1 MTETPLYRPITAGEF
16 LHERKMRFSPDSL
29 EATGIP
35 FDAISHG
42 GTEPLTPPMPSPD
55 WQSRLGSISQV
66 MPLDFEGY
74 AAILL
79 PWVAYRGQIRYDVEG
94 IAEAYRSFGL
104 TVPEE
109 RSLDRIY
116 ADFGIIERSREVP
129 ALARMVLDRFAGTAK
144 TVFVRSASYAPDEP
158 TYWAIERKLFL
169 ELEHPFSEIPHTGGF
184 YAIFPA
190 GGRWYIHHP
199 GDTPILYVAGSADL
213 IASLLQVL
221 QDRAVPLQLP
231 DKYYS

>member
-42 GTEPLTPPMPSPD
+42 RTEPLTPPTPSPD

-116 ADFGIIERSREVP
+116 ADVGIIERSTEVP
-129 ALARMVLDRFAGTAK
+129 ALARMVLDRRPLVYPSPRGIHRFSTSPEAQTLLHPSY
-144 TVFVRSASYAPDEP
+144 RSSRIALCHYSYLTSITREAR
-158 TYWAIERKLFL
+158 ERSTS
-169 ELEHPFSEIPHTGGF
+169 SEIG
-184 YAIFPA
+184 
-190 GGRWYIHHP
+190 
-199 GDTPILYVAGSADL
+199 
-213 IASLLQVL
+213 
-221 QDRAVPLQLP
+221 
-231 DKYYS
+231 

>member
-79 PWVAYRGQIRYDVEG
+79 PWVAFRGQIRYDVEG

-104 TVPEE
+104 PFQKSD
-109 RSLDRIY
+109 RSIGSTQTSGLSNVVEK
-116 ADFGIIERSREVP
+116 FLLSR
-129 ALARMVLDRFAGTAK
+129 G
-144 TVFVRSASYAPDEP
+144 
-158 TYWAIERKLFL
+158 WC
-169 ELEHPFSEIPHTGGF
+169 
-184 YAIFPA
+184 
-190 GGRWYIHHP
+190 
-199 GDTPILYVAGSADL
+199 
-213 IASLLQVL
+213 
-221 QDRAVPLQLP
+221 
-231 DKYYS
+231 

>member
-42 GTEPLTPPMPSPD
+42 RTEPLTPPTPSPD

-109 RSLDRIY
+109 RSLD
-116 ADFGIIERSREVP
+116 
-129 ALARMVLDRFAGTAK
+129 AGTAK
-144 TVFVRSASYAPDEP
+144 TVFVRSESYAFDEP

-169 ELEHPFSEIPHTGGF
+169 ELEDPFSEIPHTGGF

-221 QDRAVPLQLP
+221 QDRVVPLQLP

>member
-42 GTEPLTPPMPSPD
+42 RTEPLTPPTPSPD

-79 PWVAYRGQIRYDVEG
+79 PWVAYREQIRYDVEG

-116 ADFGIIERSREVP
+116 ADFGVIERSREVP

-169 ELEHPFSEIPHTGGF
+169 ELEDRFVRYLTLEVFTPCFQPAAAGISITRGIHRFSTSPEAQTLLHPS
-184 YAIFPA
+184 Y
-190 GGRWYIHHP
+190 R
-199 GDTPILYVAGSADL
+199 SSR
-213 IASLLQVL
+213 IALCH
-221 QDRAVPLQLP
+221 
-231 DKYYS
+231 YS